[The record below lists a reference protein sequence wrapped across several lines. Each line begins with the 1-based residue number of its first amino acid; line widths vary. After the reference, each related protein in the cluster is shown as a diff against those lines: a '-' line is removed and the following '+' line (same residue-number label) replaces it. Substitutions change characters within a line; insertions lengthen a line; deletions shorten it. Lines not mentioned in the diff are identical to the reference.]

1 MLGSLAKMQS
11 EENCFLSSV
20 CGIFW
25 QGKRAGVLDSYFGK
39 KKCRLHCPLPVL
51 EVEPVTVTLRFRNS
65 QMTSCLISTA
75 LLSGPGKCLAHRL
88 LELVLKGLS
97 QRSGMTEIRNKL
109 PSFQGKQPK
118 ENDMWAELEVSGRHL
133 WRELVIISKHS
144 ISGSL
149 KCAIITVNGT

>member
-1 MLGSLAKMQS
+1 M
-11 EENCFLSSV
+11 
-20 CGIFW
+20 
-25 QGKRAGVLDSYFGK
+25 
-39 KKCRLHCPLPVL
+39 L

-149 KCAIITVNGT
+149 KCDIITVNGT

>member
-1 MLGSLAKMQS
+1 MTLGSLAKTQG
-11 EENCFLSSV
+11 EENHFLSSV

-65 QMTSCLISTA
+65 QMTSCLITTA

-88 LELVLKGLS
+88 LERVLKGLS

-109 PSFQGKQPK
+109 PSFQGKHPK
-118 ENDMWAELEVSGRHL
+118 EKDMWAELESIRKTSL
-133 WRELVIISKHS
+133 ELVIISKHS